1 MLLGDGSEE
10 MGWRKAEEEAAEHRE
25 HRGGGSSVLEKEKK
39 WGMCFFFTHLSLKTH
54 SCSVLVTVSE
64 NHLRT
69 SPFFLTLSLLFF
81 IQCSSIL
88 HGFCKTKHGNWLDLR
103 GKDGFGREKDGF
115 VGFESEEEREERFR
129 GGVAMA
135 YGEKRRRNKVKDL
148 WVCEDLRWGN
158 DCIGER
164 EREIGLWVCQFL
176 LLSFFLFFFITMSCL
191 QVDIFFS
198 IDSVFILVDYF
209 HIDWLFWCNMLELIY

>member
-1 MLLGDGSEE
+1 M
-10 MGWRKAEEEAAEHRE
+10 
-25 HRGGGSSVLEKEKK
+25 LEKEKK
-39 WGMCFFFTHLSLKTH
+39 WGMCFFFTHLSLKLI
-54 SCSVLVTVSE
+54 VLLSWFTVSE

-129 GGVAMA
+129 GGVAMV

-148 WVCEDLRWGN
+148 SL
-158 DCIGER
+158 
-164 EREIGLWVCQFL
+164 
-176 LLSFFLFFFITMSCL
+176 
-191 QVDIFFS
+191 
-198 IDSVFILVDYF
+198 
-209 HIDWLFWCNMLELIY
+209 